1 MVGGTHEGT
10 AGGVA
15 EAEIHG
21 HILEFVELCGR
32 HITLHRQVV
41 AARLQVLAQGQHV
54 DAVLAQV
61 LEYLHDLFVGFAQTH
76 HDAGLGRHVGV
87 HLLDAAQQLQRP
99 LVVGTRPG
107 DPVHA
112 RGGFQVVVEHVR
124 RGLAEHLQR
133 LLHPAT
139 EVRGQDL
146 DAGLRAVLADLLDA
160 VGEVLGTAV
169 PQIVAVHRGDHHVF
183 EPHLLDGQRQLLRL
197 LRIQRQRTA
206 VGHVA
211 EGAAAGTDGAHDHEG
226 RGAVVEALRQVGA
239 GSLFTHRVQ
248 LVFAQGALDVLD
260 LLARRRQLDPHPL
273 RLAQHF
279 LVGIRHEFHRDQ
291 GHLVAIAQL
300 DARLHTNGFAHDSLS
315 VFVIVWLTVTRGL
328 AAPS

>member
-1 MVGGTHEGT
+1 M
-10 AGGVA
+10 A
-15 EAEIHG
+15 EAELHG
-21 HILEFVELCGR
+21 HVLELVELCGR
-32 HITLHRQVV
+32 HVALHRQVV

-61 LEYLHDLFVGFAQTH
+61 LEHLDYLFIGFAQTH
-76 HDAGLGRHVGV
+76 HDAGLGRHMGV

-99 LVVGTRPG
+99 LVVGTRAG

-112 RGGFQVVVEHVR
+112 RGGFQVVIEDVR
-124 RGLAEHLQR
+124 RGLAEHLEG
-133 LLHPAT
+133 LLHPAA

-169 PQIVAVHRGDHHVF
+169 AQVVAVHRGDHHVF
-183 EPHLLDGQRQLLRL
+183 QPHLLDGQRQLLRL
-197 LRIQRQRTA
+197 FRVERQRAA

-211 EGAAAGTDGAHDHEG
+211 EGATTGADGAHDHEG
-226 RGAVVEALRQVGA
+226 GGAVVEALRQVGA
-239 GSLFTHRVQ
+239 GGLFTHRVQ
-248 LVFAQGALDVLD
+248 LVLAQGALDVLD
-260 LLARRRQLDPHPL
+260 LLARRWQLDPHPV

-315 VFVIVWLTVTRGL
+315 VFVIV
-328 AAPS
+328 